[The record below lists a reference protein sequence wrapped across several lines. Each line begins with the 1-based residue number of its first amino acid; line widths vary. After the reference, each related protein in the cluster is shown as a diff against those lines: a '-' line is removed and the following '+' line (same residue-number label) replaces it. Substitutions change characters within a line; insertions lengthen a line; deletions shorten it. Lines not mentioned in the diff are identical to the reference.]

1 MPGSAG
7 LLVKVTPGP
16 GAGRKGRGTCQA
28 QTTKQRGKKP
38 AVEVGH
44 LLALMAAGVPRMGS
58 VVGPHWPC
66 GQGDQAAEGSNWR
79 RHIASP
85 PVLPRGTERDQ
96 GVGGNQSHMQEW

>member
-7 LLVKVTPGP
+7 LLVKVTRSRSREEGKGALVRPGL
-16 GAGRKGRGTCQA
+16 QN
-28 QTTKQRGKKP
+28 RGKKP

-58 VVGPHWPC
+58 VVGLHWPC

-85 PVLPRGTERDQ
+85 PVLPRGTEWDQ